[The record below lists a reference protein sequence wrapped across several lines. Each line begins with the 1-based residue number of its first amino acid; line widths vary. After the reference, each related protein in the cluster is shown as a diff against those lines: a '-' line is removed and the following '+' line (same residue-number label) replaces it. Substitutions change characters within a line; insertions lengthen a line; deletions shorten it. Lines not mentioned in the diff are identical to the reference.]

1 MKFTQETVEKSLNY
15 LTQDSQSD
23 GTDRSNAASPSIP
36 PEPSLTFQ
44 ALKGYSL
51 FKHHTKL
58 QAIVDFLRLSS
69 FSPIITSNDASIL
82 ARLESFCKQP
92 KLLVKRMKGA
102 AKFPSKWT
110 S

>member
-23 GTDRSNAASPSIP
+23 GTDRSNAASPSIQ

-82 ARLESFCKQP
+82 ARLESFCKKP